1 MKNREILVVQGEAV
15 VAVDLEW
22 QLHKFGYRCAGTV
35 RTGAE
40 AITAAQES
48 RPDLVLMDADLP
60 GPVTGFDAAVTI
72 SENLGLPVVLVTSF
86 LEEIMEAG
94 QETFFPFGYI
104 VKPFESRELKMV
116 VDSALHRRELEEK
129 LQFSEDRYRS
139 IFEEDLSGVVLCDG
153 EGRINLCNAAFAR
166 MFQFES
172 PKDVQGISISR
183 LFEKQDR
190 WEDLLEELRLKGR
203 IGLTEREMVTLRGIP
218 LLILGNFRARFSEKG
233 EVREIVGYLHD
244 TTEKKQL
251 EKMLFQAQKMD
262 AVGRL
267 SGGIAHDFNNILT
280 IISGYTAF
288 LREREGGETSLDPDL
303 KGIEGAVEKAA
314 GLTRQLLTFS
324 RRDEI
329 KPSLVSLNQLVEDM
343 EKMLH
348 RLIGEQVV
356 MRVNTGAAKPEIL
369 ADPGKIEQVLLN
381 LVVNAR
387 DAMPGGGRITMET
400 GNRRIATPQATV
412 MGQIEPGEYVVLS
425 LSDTGTGIPPEIQ
438 NKIFEPFYTTK
449 PASQGTGLGLS
460 SVYGILRQTNAHIQI
475 QSSPGEGTT
484 FFVFF
489 PLQEVPSSPETA
501 AKTDKD
507 AVRGAGEKIL
517 LVEDDEQVRKVVSF
531 QLGRAGYQ
539 VLTAGNAG
547 EALLMW
553 EEGAVDL
560 ILTDYVMPHLG
571 GEQLLLRLKKEK
583 PDLKAVMISGHPDKL
598 TETTVPGMEDVPL
611 LSKPLDLAL
620 LTATIRKVLDRPGDS
635 KNHGS

>member
-1 MKNREILVVQGEAV
+1 MKNRKILVVQGEAV

-22 QLHKFGYRCAGTV
+22 QLQRFGYGCAGTV

-40 AITAAQES
+40 AISLAQS
-48 RPDLVLMDADLP
+48 LRPDLVLMDADLP
-60 GPVTGFDAAVTI
+60 GTVTGLDAAVTI
-72 SENLGLPVVLVTSF
+72 SEKLGIPVVLITSF

-94 QETFFPFGYI
+94 QEAFFPFGYL

-166 MFQFES
+166 MFQFDS
-172 PKDVQGISISR
+172 PKEVQGTGMSR
-183 LFEKQDR
+183 LFGEKED
-190 WEDLLEELRLKGR
+190 WEGLLDELRLKGR
-203 IGLTEREMVTLRGIP
+203 IGLTEREMITLRGIP
-218 LLILGNFRARFSEKG
+218 LLILGNFRARFSERG

-251 EKMLFQAQKMD
+251 EKMLIQAQKMD

-288 LREREGGETSLDPDL
+288 LRERKDGGGDLDPDL

-314 GLTRQLLTFS
+314 RLTRQLLTFS

-329 KPSLVSLNQLVEDM
+329 KPSLVSLNRLVEDL

-356 MRVNTGAAKPEIL
+356 MRVNPRAAKSEVL
-369 ADPGKIEQVLLN
+369 ADPGKLEQVLLN

-400 GNRRIATPQATV
+400 SNRRIETPQATV
-412 MGQIEPGEYVVLS
+412 MGQIEPAEYVVLS

-460 SVYGILRQTNAHIQI
+460 SVYGILKQISAHIQI
-475 QSSPGEGTT
+475 QSSPGKGTT
-484 FFVFF
+484 FFLYF
-489 PLQEVPSSPETA
+489 PLQEASVPADSSLNLEGE
-501 AKTDKD
+501 
-507 AVRGAGEKIL
+507 AVRGQGEKIL
-517 LVEDDEQVRKVVSF
+517 LVEDDEEVRKIVS
-531 QLGRAGYQ
+531 LRLSRAGYQ
-539 VLTAGNAG
+539 VLTAENAG

-553 EEGAVDL
+553 EAGPVDL
-560 ILTDYVMPHLG
+560 ILTDFVMPHFG
-571 GEQLLLRLKKEK
+571 GEKLLLRLKREQ
-583 PDLKAVMISGHPDKL
+583 PDLKAVMMSGHPDKL
-598 TETTVPGMEDVPL
+598 TEEPVKGMEDVPIL
-611 LSKPLDLAL
+611 PKPLDLSL
-620 LTATIRKVLDRPGDS
+620 LTSTIRKVLDGAE
-635 KNHGS
+635 G

>member
-22 QLHKFGYRCAGTV
+22 QLNRFGYRCAGTV

-40 AITAAQES
+40 AITAAQRL
-48 RPDLVLMDADLP
+48 RPDLILMDADLP
-60 GPVTGFDAAVTI
+60 GPVTGLDAAVTI
-72 SENLGLPVVLVTSF
+72 SEKLGIPVVLITSF

-94 QETFFPFGYI
+94 QEAFFPFGYI

-139 IFEEDLSGVVLCDG
+139 IFEEDLSGIVLCDG

-172 PKDVQGISISR
+172 SKEVQGSSISR
-183 LFEKQDR
+183 LFEHKEGWD
-190 WEDLLEELRLKGR
+190 DLLEELRHKGR
-203 IGLTEREMVTLRGIP
+203 LGLTEREMITLRGIP
-218 LLILGNFRARFSEKG
+218 LLILGTFRARFGERG

-288 LREREGGETSLDPDL
+288 LREREDGGADLDPDL

-329 KPSLVSLNQLVEDM
+329 KPAQVSLNKLVEDM

-356 MRVNTGAAKPEIL
+356 MRVNTRAEKSEIL

-400 GNRRIATPQATV
+400 LNRKIKASQATV

-460 SVYGILRQTNAHIQI
+460 SVYGILKQTEAHIQI
-475 QSSPGEGTT
+475 QSTPGAGTT
-484 FFVFF
+484 FFLYF
-489 PLQEVPSSPETA
+489 PLQTSSLPAETFPNA
-501 AKTDKD
+501 EGEE
-507 AVRGAGEKIL
+507 VRGKGERIL
-517 LVEDDEQVRKVVSF
+517 LVEDDEQVRKVLSY
-531 QLGRAGYQ
+531 QLSRAGYQ
-539 VLTAGNAG
+539 VLTADNAG
-547 EALLMW
+547 EALLIW

-560 ILTDYVMPHLG
+560 ILTDFVMPHFG
-571 GEQLLLRLKKEK
+571 GEQLLLRLKREN
-583 PDLKAVMISGHPDKL
+583 PDLKAVMMSGHPDKL
-598 TETTVPGMEDVPL
+598 TEDPVEGMEDVPL

-620 LTATIRKVLDRPGDS
+620 LTSTIRNVLDRPKDD
-635 KNHGS
+635 K

>member
-1 MKNREILVVQGEAV
+1 MKNREILVVQAEAV

-22 QLHKFGYRCAGTV
+22 QLHKFGYRCVGTG

-40 AITAAQES
+40 AINLSREL

-60 GPVTGFDAAVTI
+60 GTVTGIDAAVTI
-72 SENLGLPVVLVTSF
+72 SEKLGIPVVLITSF

-94 QETFFPFGYI
+94 QEAFFPFGYI

-139 IFEEDLSGVVLCDG
+139 IFEEDLSGIVLCDG
-153 EGRINLCNAAFAR
+153 EGRITLCNAAFAR
-166 MFQFES
+166 MFQFET
-172 PKDVQGISISR
+172 PKDVQGTSVNR
-183 LFEKQDR
+183 LFEKKEGWDV
-190 WEDLLEELRLKGR
+190 LLGELRLKGR
-203 IGLTEREMVTLRGIP
+203 IGLTEWEMFTLRGIP
-218 LLILGNFRARFSEKG
+218 LLILGTFRARFNEEG

-251 EKMLFQAQKMD
+251 ERMLIQAQKMD

-288 LREREGGETSLDPDL
+288 LRERENGGADLDPDL

-343 EKMLH
+343 EKMLY

-356 MRVNTGAAKPEIL
+356 MRVNTRAAKSEIL

-400 GNRRIATPQATV
+400 GNRRIKAPQATV

-460 SVYGILRQTNAHIQI
+460 SVYGILKQTDAHIQI
-475 QSSPGEGTT
+475 QSSPGAGTT

-489 PLQEVPSSPETA
+489 PLPEVPAPLETA
-501 AKTDKD
+501 TKIDGE
-507 AVRGAGEKIL
+507 AVRGRGEKIL
-517 LVEDDEQVRKVVSF
+517 LVEDDEQVRMVVSS
-531 QLGRAGYQ
+531 QLSRAGYQ

-547 EALLMW
+547 EALLIW

-560 ILTDYVMPHLG
+560 ILTDFVMPHFG
-571 GEQLLLRLKKEK
+571 GEQLLLRLKKEQ

-598 TETTVPGMEDVPL
+598 MEAPVPGMEEVPL
-611 LSKPLDLAL
+611 LSKPLDLSL
-620 LTATIRKVLDRPGDS
+620 LTATIRRVLDKPNAG
-635 KNHGS
+635 K